1 MIKNLPN
8 TTTSKISR
16 ELVTIREEG
25 GAVALGRVLTLLVQT
40 KFSGIEEAI
49 LAANEASRAH
59 PCRIIVLAD
68 EDVTT
73 DSEPRLDAEIR
84 VGGDAGAS
92 EVILLRAYG
101 EAASDPESLVT
112 GLLLPDAP
120 VVAWWPGK
128 APVKP
133 STSAIGR
140 IAQRR
145 ITDAASQE
153 DPHAW
158 LVSLANNYEPGD
170 SDFAW
175 TRLTLWR
182 AQLAAILDQPP
193 YDPITKVVVTGA
205 VDSPSTDLLAAW
217 LGLKLGVEV
226 ELVRSDRGKAVSG
239 IKGVKLERASGE
251 IEIVRNVPDVATLIQ
266 PSQPTRD
273 INLPRRSLRDC
284 LIEDL
289 RRLDSDD
296 AFGNLIV
303 AGFST
308 GKEKSSKINITGN

>member
-1 MIKNLPN
+1 MIKNLSN
-8 TTTSKISR
+8 TTSSLISR

-49 LAANEASRAH
+49 TAANEASRAH

-68 EDVTT
+68 EDSQSK
-73 DSEPRLDAEIR
+73 SEPRLDAEIR

-92 EVILLRAYG
+92 EVIVLRAYG

-120 VVAWWPGK
+120 VVAWWPGE

-145 ITDAASQE
+145 ITDAASQS

-170 SDFAW
+170 SDFSW

-193 YDPITKVVVTGA
+193 YDPITGVVVTGA

-226 ELVRSDRGKAVSG
+226 ELVRTDRGKAVSG
-239 IKGVKLERASGE
+239 IKGVKLQRASGD

-296 AFGNLIV
+296 AFGSLILS
-303 AGFST
+303 GF
-308 GKEKSSKINITGN
+308 KNK

>member
-1 MIKNLPN
+1 
-8 TTTSKISR
+8 
-16 ELVTIREEG
+16 
-25 GAVALGRVLTLLVQT
+25 VLTLLVQT

-68 EDVTT
+68 EDTRS
-73 DSEPRLDAEIR
+73 DAEPRLDAEIR

-92 EVILLRAYG
+92 EVIVLRAYG

-120 VVAWWPGK
+120 VVAWWPGE
-128 APVKP
+128 APIKP
-133 STSAIGR
+133 SASAIGR

-145 ITDAASQE
+145 ITDAASQP

-182 AQLAAILDQPP
+182 AQLAAIMDQPP
-193 YDPITKVVVTGA
+193 YDPITRVVVTGA

-217 LGLKLGVEV
+217 LQQKLQVDV
-226 ELVRSDRGKAVSG
+226 ELVRTVRGKAVSG
-239 IKGVKLERASGE
+239 IKGVKLERESGE

-296 AFGNLIV
+296 AFGNLILS
-303 AGFST
+303 GF
-308 GKEKSSKINITGN
+308 KSKK

>member
-1 MIKNLPN
+1 MIKNLSN
-8 TTTSKISR
+8 TTSSLISR

-49 LAANEASRAH
+49 TAANEASRAH

-68 EDVTT
+68 EDAQSK
-73 DSEPRLDAEIR
+73 SEPRLDAEIR

-92 EVILLRAYG
+92 EVIVLRAYG

-120 VVAWWPGK
+120 VVAWWPGE

-145 ITDAASQE
+145 ITDAASQS

-170 SDFAW
+170 SDFSW

-193 YDPITKVVVTGA
+193 YDPITGVVVTGA

-226 ELVRSDRGKAVSG
+226 ELVRTDRGKAVSG
-239 IKGVKLERASGE
+239 IKGVKLQRASGD

-296 AFGNLIV
+296 AFGSLILS
-303 AGFST
+303 GFKT
-308 GKEKSSKINITGN
+308 K